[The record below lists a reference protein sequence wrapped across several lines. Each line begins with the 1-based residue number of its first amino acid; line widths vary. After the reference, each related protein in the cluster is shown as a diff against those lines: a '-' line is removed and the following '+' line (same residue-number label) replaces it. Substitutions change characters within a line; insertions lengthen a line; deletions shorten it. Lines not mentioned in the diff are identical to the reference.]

1 MEWFEDLRSRQ
12 IREYRANKNSAAEW
26 IDRSGGLYLFGSIG
40 LDAILMSD
48 GTVLLYNHEEWD
60 EGDGHE
66 TRHLASESER
76 IAALVIGARRMPILE
91 TLLPRRPD
99 TAADC
104 EFCSGS
110 GTWLPAGSQG
120 QPDGRGIICP
130 KCSGL
135 GWISAA
141 E

>member
-1 MEWFEDLRSRQ
+1 LEWFDDLRSRQ
-12 IREYRANKNSAAEW
+12 IKAYRANNNGIADW
-26 IDRSGGLYLFGSIG
+26 IDGSGGLYLFGTIG

-48 GTVLLYNHEEWD
+48 GTVMLYNHVEWD

-66 TRHLASESER
+66 TRHIAPEEER
-76 IAALVIGARRMPILE
+76 IAALVIGARRMPILA

-99 TAADC
+99 VAPDC
-104 EFCSGS
+104 AFCSGTGVWS
-110 GTWLPAGSQG
+110 PS
-120 QPDGRGIICP
+120 GIICP

-135 GWISAA
+135 GWARAA